1 MKKGKF
7 KKSFL
12 KTENILLK
20 LFMILISA
28 LIVFE
33 CFKEFSKDTK
43 ASSYD
48 MNIDLTVNDSHEF
61 QATYYSTEY
70 YFDSAIPEGSKVV
83 ITFNCTT
90 HPADVDFSTFEVEF
104 LVESSAIKRLNQYQ
118 YEIDTTDFPAG
129 VTSIEFYVN
138 ADGCTRGL
146 ISLDLKV
153 IRSHSVEVDLP
164 DVTYG
169 EYSKLKVAIDPV
181 STSVFATIKEI
192 YDAGDYSN
200 AYLIDGFTKY
210 TPFLD
215 AGTYTI
221 DLKIISNTSN
231 YSDYTDTFTHRV
243 KKAIPVL
250 KLEDIPKDKESYS
263 KDDIKCTLTYIYD
276 GTTKTVPASA
286 YKLQYKTEG
295 GSFSDDF
302 PTEGGK
308 ITVRTVYLDSS
319 FNNNLEEVS
328 AEIDLPLKDKD
339 PGKVKVEVS
348 DIKYGQSPKI
358 KIETED
364 YNKDNAYITYKKS
377 GEPDEN
383 YTREV
388 PTIPESYVVRV
399 IFPETEKF
407 AKYEETFKFKISKID
422 GTGEITAKDCYVGTK
437 PQITVNSKN
446 YDADKVIIEYKPSA
460 AQDSSYT
467 KTVPERPGTYTV
479 RATFPENEC
488 YLKYT
493 ATTSLKLTYITSPG
507 YSISGIKGKNN
518 FYVSDVSIKAPAGY
532 LISTSP
538 ETGFV
543 NELKY
548 STVSQSK
555 YVYFKEISTGAL
567 SDKVDM
573 PVFSIDNKA
582 PAINKKLITNGIIF
596 KDQEEFTIN
605 DDNLDSVTVNGN
617 PVLVTGGRASFTLL
631 SKGGQETYEVI
642 ATDKAGNQITYS
654 IIISAPWRETGII
667 PIGQKIRLERGTEY
681 SLDEGSWTVSGDDTV
696 YCGGMSFYA
705 TSEEEVEF
713 TRK

>member
-1 MKKGKF
+1 MKKGQSKAF
-7 KKSFL
+7 SF
-12 KTENILLK
+12 LLK
-20 LFMILISA
+20 LIVALISVF
-28 LIVFE
+28 IVFE
-33 CFKEFSKDTK
+33 CFKEFSDDAN
-43 ASSYD
+43 ASED
-48 MNIDLTVNDSHEF
+48 MGTLIAGISIDGTWKIADNTIDVNALIGSIPGGNSFTLKFVLKEVPVG
-61 QATYYSTEY
+61 
-70 YFDSAIPEGSKVV
+70 FDS
-83 ITFNCTT
+83 
-90 HPADVDFSTFEVEF
+90 STLSIEALSGNVTEI
-104 LVESSAIKRLNQYQ
+104 SPMTYK
-118 YEIDTTDFPAG
+118 IDTTGYYAG
-129 VTSIEFYVN
+129 ATGISFKVKADDCSSGYTDVN
-138 ADGCTRGL
+138 FDIVPSSNQHT
-146 ISLDLKV
+146 
-153 IRSHSVEVDLP
+153 VEIDMP

-169 EYSKLKVAIDPV
+169 EYSEISYDIYPFSSDV
-181 STSVFATIKEI
+181 TITCLEI
-192 YDAGDYSN
+192 LDAGDS
-200 AYLIDGFTKY
+200 TKADLVHH
-210 TPFLD
+210 PSALFD

-221 DLKIISNTSN
+221 DFDVKTNTEFFE
-231 YSDYTDTFTHRV
+231 DYHKRFTHV
-243 KKAIPVL
+243 VHKAVPSFKINNKSDIKADSKK
-250 KLEDIPKDKESYS
+250 EDIKT
-263 KDDIKCTLTYIYD
+263 TLTYTYD
-276 GTTKTVPASA
+276 GSTVTVPSSG
-286 YKLQYKTEG
+286 YKLQFKPEG

-302 PTEGGK
+302 PDTGGE
-308 ITVRTVYLDSS
+308 ITVKVVYLDS
-319 FNNNLEEVS
+319 NLANNLEEVS
-328 AEIDLPLKDKD
+328 DTIDLPLADKD

-358 KIETED
+358 KIETDD

-437 PQITVNSKN
+437 PQVTVNSKN

-605 DDNLDSVTVNGN
+605 DDNLESVTVNGN

-631 SKGGQETYEVI
+631 AKGGQETYEVI

-667 PIGQKIRLERGTEY
+667 PIGQKIRLEKGTEY

-705 TSEEEVEF
+705 TSEEEVAF